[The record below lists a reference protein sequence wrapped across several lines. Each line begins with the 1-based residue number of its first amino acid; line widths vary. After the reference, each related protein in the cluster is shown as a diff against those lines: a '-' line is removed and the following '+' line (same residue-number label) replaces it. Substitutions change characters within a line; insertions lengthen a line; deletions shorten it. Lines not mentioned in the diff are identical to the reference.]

1 MKFFSFKTKK
11 RPPMSR
17 VIPYDVE
24 IVTRRTCQAYT
35 WSWRVANGKGLNP
48 QQGARVDAL
57 VRQYCTARHARQ
69 VWALVP
75 RLSRCF
81 CRKVGK

>member
-1 MKFFSFKTKK
+1 MKFFSFKAKK

-35 WSWRVANGKGLNP
+35 WSWRVENGKGLNP

-57 VRQYCTARHARQ
+57 VRQYCTAQAHAASLGTRTQ
-69 VWALVP
+69 VISLLLP
-75 RLSRCF
+75 
-81 CRKVGK
+81 

>member
-24 IVTRRTCQAYT
+24 IVTRRTRQAYT

-57 VRQYCTARHARQ
+57 VRQYCTAQAQAASLGTRTQ
-69 VWALVP
+69 VISVLLP
-75 RLSRCF
+75 
-81 CRKVGK
+81 

>member
-57 VRQYCTARHARQ
+57 VRQYCTAQARAASLGTRTQ
-69 VWALVP
+69 VISVLLP
-75 RLSRCF
+75 
-81 CRKVGK
+81 

>member
-1 MKFFSFKTKK
+1 MKFFSFKAKK

-57 VRQYCTARHARQ
+57 VRQYCTAQARAARLGTRTQ
-69 VWALVP
+69 VISVLLP
-75 RLSRCF
+75 
-81 CRKVGK
+81 

>member
-1 MKFFSFKTKK
+1 MKFFSFKAKK

-57 VRQYCTARHARQ
+57 VRQYCTAQAHAASLGTRTQ
-69 VWALVP
+69 VISLLLP
-75 RLSRCF
+75 
-81 CRKVGK
+81 